1 MTGEIVPLWINGER
15 KEASDGATFEVRN
28 ALTGAVVS
36 VSASA
41 SSQDA
46 NVSRESTSSIYLMV
60 LTGFNEDAVSAAA
73 KAQPAWERVPMRD
86 KQGIFMKAISLIES
100 DTWQARISKTV
111 KDETASTDP
120 WVLVNI
126 MGAIRHIMLGVDAS
140 SAIYGKAFPSSF
152 TPGGQTIVQRK
163 PHGVW

>member
-1 MTGEIVPLWINGER
+1 
-15 KEASDGATFEVRN
+15 
-28 ALTGAVVS
+28 
-36 VSASA
+36 
-41 SSQDA
+41 
-46 NVSRESTSSIYLMV
+46 
-60 LTGFNEDAVSAAA
+60 
-73 KAQPAWERVPMRD
+73 
-86 KQGIFMKAISLIES
+86 MKAISLIES

-140 SAIYGKAFPSSF
+140 SAICGKAFPSSF
-152 TPGGQTIVQRK
+152 APGGHTIVQRK